1 MKKNKQKKVSNVKNK
16 STNIKLLLQKS
27 TKSYKITKLIR
38 S

>member
-27 TKSYKITKLIR
+27 TKS
-38 S
+38 